1 MAERKRARTKTGTF
15 VADDPSTPENEAWV
29 EETPKAKRSK
39 KSASAAA
46 LPPVGSAARKA
57 MVLRGEIKE

>member
-1 MAERKRARTKTGTF
+1 MIEKKRARTKSGHF
-15 VADDPSTPENEAWV
+15 LADDPSTPENEAWV
-29 EETPKAKRSK
+29 EKTPVAKKTRK
-39 KSASAAA
+39 TATV

>member
-1 MAERKRARTKTGTF
+1 MVERTRARATSGHF

-29 EETPKAKRSK
+29 KKPPVAKKIRK
-39 KSASAAA
+39 TATV